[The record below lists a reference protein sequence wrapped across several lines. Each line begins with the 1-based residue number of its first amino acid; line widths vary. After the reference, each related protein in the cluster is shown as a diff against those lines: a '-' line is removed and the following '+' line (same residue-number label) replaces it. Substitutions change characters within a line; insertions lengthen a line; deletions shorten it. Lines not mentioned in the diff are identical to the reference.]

1 MSQLY
6 PTALRM
12 TRNHSDAEDLIQET
26 FTKAYAAFHQFTQGT
41 NLHAWLYRILVNT
54 FNTAWRKQQKRVAES
69 LYGDIDDL
77 QAVGHLAIQSVRSA
91 ETEALAGMADSDVMR
106 TLGELPA
113 GLRAVL
119 YLADVEGYPYKEIA
133 QIMEIPI
140 GTVTSRIH
148 RGRGRLRQRL
158 SALYAPDRLRGRS
171 AILAG
176 IRDDQDRGTWRS
188 TYWLTAPSSR
198 DTAPAPRVDRTVPSP
213 IMIIQCQR
221 DHGRRSR
228 RARTLV
234 LTVPV

>member
-1 MSQLY
+1 MTSEPTGHTCNSSARFERDVAPYMSQLY

-54 FNTAWRKQQKRVAES
+54 FNSSWRKQQKQVAES

-77 QAVGHLAIQSVRSA
+77 HAVGHPVIQSVRSA
-91 ETEALAGMADSDVMR
+91 ETEALARMADSDVMR

-113 GLRAVL
+113 GFRAVL

-140 GTVTSRIH
+140 GTVMSRIH
-148 RGRGRLRQRL
+148 RGHGRLRRRL
-158 SALYAPDRLRGRS
+158 SAPDARDRRRS
-171 AILAG
+171 CPEIPAC
-176 IRDDQDRGTWRS
+176 IRDDQDGTGGVAQ
-188 TYWLTAPSSR
+188 Y
-198 DTAPAPRVDRTVPSP
+198 
-213 IMIIQCQR
+213 
-221 DHGRRSR
+221 
-228 RARTLV
+228 V
-234 LTVPV
+234 LACCSE